1 MWNFEEWYFNLKL
14 RFLKIPFNLEAQYL
28 KFLDQYNQTLNA
40 GTKKVIDFDVLVRQ
54 LEEKQRRQEEG
65 MIQETPLT
73 EYINKLSQEKVF
85 FLDF

>member
-1 MWNFEEWYFNLKL
+1 M
-14 RFLKIPFNLEAQYL
+14 
-28 KFLDQYNQTLNA
+28 NA

-85 FLDF
+85 FLDFLNKNNFG